1 MIVDCSTYSTIP
13 GLVPIPP
20 EVVTRIHPFLV
31 PVLPYEEQPFLVK
44 DRIEIEPELLVWAQD
59 SVWAAQLDRLLAGG
73 T

>member
-1 MIVDCSTYSTIP
+1 MTQSYSTIP
-13 GLVPIPP
+13 GIGAVRP

-59 SVWAAQLDRLLAGG
+59 GVWAAQLDRLLAGG